1 MNCRIL
7 ITGSLGLV
15 GSALR
20 KSLLSQD
27 FEVEGL
33 DLRAV
38 GPEAGDVRDTERVR
52 KAVAGCD
59 GIVHLAAVSRV
70 VWGEQDPDRCQ
81 STNVEGLRNVLDAAM
96 QQARSPWV
104 IFASSRE
111 VYGQPDY
118 LPATEDSSLRPLNVY
133 ARSKVEGEELVALAR
148 SNGLRAAV
156 IRLSN
161 VYGSTDDHIDRVIP
175 AFARAA
181 VTGGTLRVDGSEH
194 TFDFTHI
201 EDVTRGVV
209 SLVHLLRVGS
219 ETPPPIHFVTGQ
231 ATTLGHLA
239 SMAIDIAA
247 SHSDIKLA
255 PPRQYDVARFYGSP
269 ARAGRLLLWS
279 PGISL
284 REGLTMLIEDFRDVL
299 NLKEVIES

>member
-1 MNCRIL
+1 MNCRTL
-7 ITGSLGLV
+7 ITGSSGLV

-20 KSLLSQD
+20 KSLQSQD

-38 GPEAGDVRDTERVR
+38 GPEAGDVREAERVR

-81 STNVEGLRNVLDAAM
+81 STNVEGLRNVLDAAI
-96 QQARSPWV
+96 QQARRPWV

-111 VYGQPDY
+111 VYGQPDC

-148 SNGLRAAV
+148 RIGLRAAV

-161 VYGSTDDHIDRVIP
+161 VYGSVDDHIDRVIP

-181 VTGGTLRVDGSEH
+181 VTGGTLRVDGREH

-201 EDVTRGVV
+201 EDVTRGIV

-219 ETPPPIHFVTGQ
+219 EPPPPIHFVTGQ

-247 SHSDIKLA
+247 SSSDIKFA
-255 PPRQYDVARFYGSP
+255 PPRQYDVAKFYGSP
-269 ARAGRLLLWS
+269 ARAGHLLQWS
-279 PGISL
+279 PKISL
-284 REGLTMLIEDFRDVL
+284 RMGLAMLIADLRAL
-299 NLKEVIES
+299 PNMQEVIES